1 MSFVGNWVEVD
12 EKQIWFI
19 DFFRLE
25 KRERTSRAVKKK
37 TDFFGCQFTDSESP
51 AGPADLMEEVT
62 AAALG
67 WWVFLGW
74 FFGKHFGWHLPGCAR
89 RSVG

>member
-1 MSFVGNWVEVD
+1 MCFVGNWVEVD

-19 DFFRLE
+19 DFFRLDQWNGHPE
-25 KRERTSRAVKKK
+25 LLKKK
-37 TDFFGCQFTDSESP
+37 TDFLGCQFTDSESP
-51 AGPADLMEEVT
+51 AAPADLMEEVT

-67 WWVFLGW
+67 WWVFLDDFW
-74 FFGKHFGWHLPGCAR
+74 KHFERHLPGCAR